1 MIVSG
6 PRTVERIAVRNK
18 IAIAIVPSHL
28 IDRARVRTEDVDT
41 SLGTSRYLWWIAI
54 RRMAVTSISLRD
66 RLRPYAV
73 LNMAWTEPTSWM
85 IKKKPAPT
93 NMITTMFAARPNWYK
108 WLCSS
113 LILLVWQ
120 LNHNEY
126 REPIHQNAAQTCR
139 LINSWDARLDSDV
152 CPTKLNDRTLMQ
164 VPIR

>member
-1 MIVSG
+1 MSLNLRHPLYKLLGHMIVSG

-73 LNMAWTEPTSWM
+73 LTWLEPNL
-85 IKKKPAPT
+85 P
-93 NMITTMFAARPNWYK
+93 
-108 WLCSS
+108 
-113 LILLVWQ
+113 VG
-120 LNHNEY
+120 
-126 REPIHQNAAQTCR
+126 
-139 LINSWDARLDSDV
+139 
-152 CPTKLNDRTLMQ
+152 
-164 VPIR
+164 